1 MGHTCHWTGCTTPV
15 PPKLWGCKAH
25 WYKLPKQ
32 LRDAIWQEYRPGQEI
47 DKKPS
52 VRYLAVAGMVQM
64 WIAGDLEIRKDGSV
78 HLTEQ
83 GQARAAAPT
92 PRERSADAA

>member
-1 MGHTCHWTGCTTPV
+1 MSHTCHWTGCTKPV

-32 LRDAIWQEYRPGQEI
+32 LRDAIWKEYRPGQEI

-52 VRYLAVAGMVQM
+52 VEYLATAQLVQW
-64 WIAGDLEIRKDGSV
+64 WIAGLIEIRKDGTV
-78 HLTEQ
+78 HRTAKCDAQLAE
-83 GQARAAAPT
+83 
-92 PRERSADAA
+92 DAAHSKEGGGT